1 MSEFNFSNITET
13 NFVGSQSQHLKAYG
27 IYEVK
32 LTKIALETIKGK
44 KDPTAEY
51 KTVVLEFTGTDKN
64 PGTFNQNIFLP
75 TSEDIQRP
83 TFKNAN
89 GHEYERP
96 SRFENFKYTLMQIV
110 EVINPTGAANIK
122 KVAGKIKTVE
132 DFVNCII
139 KALNGKNDVVTEIKL
154 VGRNNNGVI
163 YAALPAACGLSKSGE
178 IFPVNFIGN
187 NLFFTP
193 YEESQRK
200 NLDKAKPTPVVE
212 EDLDQ
217 NDDDIDGLLNDI

>member
-1 MSEFNFSNITET
+1 MGEFNFGNMTET
-13 NFVGSQSQHLKAYG
+13 SFVGSQSQYLKAYG

-32 LTKIALETIKGK
+32 LTKIALDTIKGK
-44 KDPTAEY
+44 KDPTVEY

-64 PGTFNQNIFLP
+64 PGTFTQNIFFP
-75 TSEDIQRP
+75 TSEDTKRP
-83 TFKNAN
+83 TFKNNN

-96 SRFENFKYTLMQIV
+96 SHFENFKYTLMQLV
-110 EVINPTGAANIK
+110 EVLNPTGAANIK

-139 KALNGKNDVVTEIKL
+139 KALDGKNNVITEIKL
-154 VGRNNNGVI
+154 VGRNNNGVV
-163 YAALPAACGLSKSGE
+163 YATLPAACGLNKSGE

-200 NLDKAKPTPVVE
+200 NLNKAKPTPVAE
-212 EDLDQ
+212 EESNQ
-217 NDDDIDGLLNDI
+217 EDDDIDNLLNDI